1 MASPLSCTTVVIT
14 IILFCNVVII
24 IIYISWSL
32 AYHNNHYDF
41 TFSTYYKNK
50 LQLPQIFRRNWQGGY
65 KDIFL
70 NCILITCMWD
80 SFGKNM
86 LRRLSWAAIAKWCLL
101 CWRLRCHYCQPFPR
115 ACRSISLFHMFHLF
129 LQNISFWISLDR
141 YLYIN
146 ISSWSWGGL
155 LILLPSH
162 LKPQIQLWDYSLPP
176 SPPWD
181 TSSQKLKI
189 SNLPNGQLA
198 LFWCCCK

>member
-1 MASPLSCTTVVIT
+1 MSSSFILANRWHTTAT
-14 IILFCNVVII
+14 IIMILHFQHITKRKTTFAPNFPKELAGRLKR
-24 IIYISWSL
+24 YI
-32 AYHNNHYDF
+32 
-41 TFSTYYKNK
+41 
-50 LQLPQIFRRNWQGGY
+50 
-65 KDIFL
+65 
-70 NCILITCMWD
+70 CILITCMWD

-155 LILLPSH
+155 LISLPSH
-162 LKPQIQLWDYSLPP
+162 FKPQIQLWDYSLPP

-181 TSSQKLKI
+181 TSSRKLKI

>member
-1 MASPLSCTTVVIT
+1 MLSSSSFISADLWHTTT
-14 IILFCNVVII
+14 IIMILHFQHITKRNYSCPKFSEGTGREAII
-24 IIYISWSL
+24 KISFWTVSL
-32 AYHNNHYDF
+32 SHACE
-41 TFSTYYKNK
+41 T
-50 LQLPQIFRRNWQGGY
+50 LLE
-65 KDIFL
+65 
-70 NCILITCMWD
+70 
-80 SFGKNM
+80 KNM

-141 YLYIN
+141 YLYKN

-162 LKPQIQLWDYSLPP
+162 FKPQIQLWDYSLPP

-189 SNLPNGQLA
+189 SHLPNGQLA

>member
-1 MASPLSCTTVVIT
+1 MC
-14 IILFCNVVII
+14 
-24 IIYISWSL
+24 W
-32 AYHNNHYDF
+32 
-41 TFSTYYKNK
+41 
-50 LQLPQIFRRNWQGGY
+50 RRNEWRHLTLFGSVDEISEAASSWMCST
-65 KDIFL
+65 KNPIWKVWREKNL
-70 NCILITCMWD
+70 KCILITCMWD

-86 LRRLSWAAIAKWCLL
+86 QRRLSWAAIAKWCLL

-129 LQNISFWISLDR
+129 LQNISFWISLHR

-162 LKPQIQLWDYSLPP
+162 FKPQIQLWDYSIPP

-198 LFWCCCK
+198 LF